1 MLVHFLLTGC
11 SISLLGKSNESIAWW
26 WHSILDLLLW
36 DFAKYASI
44 GCFPISS
51 DWLLS
56 ITFYWIINTYRSNVW
71 WAIPCLHI
79 LSWYKVVSKSHWLLI
94 WLVLIWSAAHLPDV
108 FRLHVLRSYLDHSLM
123 FSHSFSVM
131 DHSLLNSLVSYSTVP
146 IS

>member
-11 SISLLGKSNESIAWW
+11 PICLLSESNESIPWW

-36 DFAKYASI
+36 NFAKYTSI
-44 GCFPISS
+44 GCFSVSP

-56 ITFYWIINTYRSNVW
+56 ITFNWFINTCWTNVR

-79 LSWYKVVSKSHWLLI
+79 LSWYKVVSESHWLLI

-108 FRLHVLRSYLDHSLM
+108 FRLNVLRSYLDHLLM
-123 FSHSFSVM
+123 LSYSFSVM
-131 DHSLLNSLVSYSTVP
+131 NHSLLNSLVGYSTVP